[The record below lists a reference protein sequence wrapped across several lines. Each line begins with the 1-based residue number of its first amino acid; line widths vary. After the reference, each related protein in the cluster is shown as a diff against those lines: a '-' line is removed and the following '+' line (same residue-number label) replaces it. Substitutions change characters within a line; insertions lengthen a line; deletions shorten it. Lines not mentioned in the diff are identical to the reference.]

1 MKFSDYIHT
10 SMEKKSFKLSS
21 PRALLYMDIRNNYKS
36 FQMIIRNGWAIKFS
50 VYRGENILLIFTST
64 FTCQTVVRYFTD
76 EDEAV
81 EFINYITAQNPM
93 EEIEA

>member
-1 MKFSDYIHT
+1 
-10 SMEKKSFKLSS
+10 MEKKTFKLSS
-21 PRALLYMDIRNNYKS
+21 PRAMLYLDIKNNYKS
-36 FQMIIRNGWAIKFS
+36 FQLIIRNGWAIKFS

-64 FTCQTVVRYFTD
+64 FTCQTVVRYFTN

-81 EFINYITAQNPM
+81 DFINYITAQNPQ

>member
-1 MKFSDYIHT
+1 
-10 SMEKKSFKLSS
+10 MEKKSFKLSS

-81 EFINYITAQNPM
+81 ECINFVTAHDPQ
-93 EEIEA
+93 EKIEA

>member
-10 SMEKKSFKLSS
+10 SMEKKTFKLSS
-21 PRALLYMDIRNNYKS
+21 PRAMLYMDIKNNYKS
-36 FQMIIRNGWAIKFS
+36 FQLIIRNGWAIKFS

>member
-1 MKFSDYIHT
+1 M
-10 SMEKKSFKLSS
+10 
-21 PRALLYMDIRNNYKS
+21 LYMDIKNNYKS

-64 FTCQTVVRYFTD
+64 FTCQTVVRYFTN

-81 EFINYITAQNPM
+81 DFINYITAQNPQ
-93 EEIEA
+93 EELEA

>member
-10 SMEKKSFKLSS
+10 SMEKKTFKLSS
-21 PRALLYMDIRNNYKS
+21 PRAMLYMDIKNNYKS

>member
-1 MKFSDYIHT
+1 
-10 SMEKKSFKLSS
+10 MEKKTFKLSS
-21 PRALLYMDIRNNYKS
+21 PRAMLYMDIKNNYKS
-36 FQMIIRNGWAIKFS
+36 FQLIIRNGWAIKFS

-81 EFINYITAQNPM
+81 DFINYITAQNPQ

>member
-1 MKFSDYIHT
+1 
-10 SMEKKSFKLSS
+10 MEKKSFKLAPS
-21 PRALLYMDIRNNYKS
+21 RVLLILDIRNNSKS
-36 FQMIIRNGWAIKFS
+36 FSPVVRNGWAIKFS

-81 EFINYITAQNPM
+81 ECINYITAHDPQ
-93 EEIEA
+93 EKIAA

>member
-21 PRALLYMDIRNNYKS
+21 PRAMLYMDIKNNYKS

-81 EFINYITAQNPM
+81 ECINFVTAHDPQ
-93 EEIEA
+93 EKIAA

>member
-1 MKFSDYIHT
+1 
-10 SMEKKSFKLSS
+10 MEKKTFKLSS
-21 PRALLYMDIRNNYKS
+21 PRAMLYLDIRNNYKS
-36 FQMIIRNGWAIKFS
+36 FQLIIRNGWAIKFS

-64 FTCQTVVRYFTD
+64 FTCQTVVRYFTN

-81 EFINYITAQNPM
+81 DFINYITAQNPQ

>member
-21 PRALLYMDIRNNYKS
+21 PRAMLYMDIKNNYKS
-36 FQMIIRNGWAIKFS
+36 FQLIIRNGWAIKFS

>member
-1 MKFSDYIHT
+1 
-10 SMEKKSFKLSS
+10 MEKKSFKLSS
-21 PRALLYMDIRNNYKS
+21 PRAMLYTDIKNNYKS
-36 FQMIIRNGWAIKFS
+36 FQLIIRNGWAIKFS

-81 EFINYITAQNPM
+81 ECINFVTAHDPQ
-93 EEIEA
+93 EKIAA